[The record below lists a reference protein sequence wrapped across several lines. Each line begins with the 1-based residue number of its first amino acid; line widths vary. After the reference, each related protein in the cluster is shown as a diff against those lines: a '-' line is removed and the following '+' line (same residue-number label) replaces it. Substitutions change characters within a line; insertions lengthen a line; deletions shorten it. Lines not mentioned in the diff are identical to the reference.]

1 MWRLSALILVIAMLI
16 TLMPLHVDSA
26 HAQNDDPL
34 VTVSIAESEVEPG
47 DTITVTWEASSH
59 LRRFHHVTIELN
71 HLVVSERVTLTS
83 ATRSGSI
90 EMTVPDTYY
99 DFATVRV
106 YPEKP
111 NNQRY
116 KDATNMTIFA
126 EAEVGV
132 DDGVE
137 VVSFTISPNPVERGQ
152 PITVSWEVVSAN
164 GPAPDVALMYDGEG
178 DFYETAGPFPPVG
191 STTLEIPHYYT
202 EGYSVTLMAPMTMGA
217 RASTTLIC
225 PFETAL
231 TNHCPIEQNTIALTY
246 QYFEGGIMLQWEDSV
261 FVLRTNPRYAG
272 LLTVKAGFVN
282 GTTPP
287 DGLFLPAPAFAGIWL
302 DFQDVFGFALGE
314 PATYETLLETH
325 PGYSGRHKTEL
336 YWLELPDGTLI
347 SVNITSFGW
356 SFVED

>member
-1 MWRLSALILVIAMLI
+1 MWKLSVFIVVLAMFVALIPMNA
-16 TLMPLHVDSA
+16 HSA
-26 HAQNDDPL
+26 RAQKDDPL

-47 DTITVTWEASSH
+47 DTITVTWAASSH
-59 LRRFHHVTIELN
+59 LRRFHHVTLELY
-71 HLVVSERVTLTS
+71 HLVVSQRVTLTS
-83 ATRSGSI
+83 TSRSGSI

-99 DFATVRV
+99 DYATVRV
-106 YPEKP
+106 YPEKS

-116 KDATNMTIFA
+116 QDATNQTIFA

-164 GPAPDVALMYDGEG
+164 GPAPNVGLMYDGEL
-178 DFYETAGPFPPVG
+178 DYYETAGPFPPVG
-191 STTLEIPHYYT
+191 STTLEIPDYYT
-202 EGYSVTLMAPMTMGA
+202 EGYAVSLIAPMTMGA
-217 RASTTLIC
+217 RASTTLLC

-231 TNHCPIEQNTIALTY
+231 TDHCPIDQSTVTLTY
-246 QYFEGGIMLQWEDSV
+246 QYFEGGIMLLWEDRV
-261 FVLRTNPRYAG
+261 FLLRTSPRYAG
-272 LLTVKAGFVN
+272 LQTARTGFLG

-287 DGLFLPAPAFAGIWL
+287 EGLFLPAPAFAGIWL
-302 DFQDVFGFALGE
+302 DFQDIFGFALDE
-314 PATYETLLETH
+314 PAPYTTLLETH

-347 SVNITSFGW
+347 SVNLMSFGW
-356 SFVED
+356 SFVEE

>member
-1 MWRLSALILVIAMLI
+1 MWKLSSLMVGIAMLI
-16 TLMPLHVDSA
+16 ALIPSQVHSA
-26 HAQNDDPL
+26 YAQNDDPL
-34 VTVSIAESEVEPG
+34 VTVSITETEVEPG

-59 LRRFHHVTIELN
+59 LRRFHHVTIELY

-83 ATRSGSI
+83 TSHSGTI
-90 EMTVPDTYY
+90 EMAVPDTYY

-106 YPEKP
+106 YPEKS

-116 KDATNMTIFA
+116 KDASNMTIFA

-164 GPAPDVALMYDGEG
+164 GPAPNVGLMYDG
-178 DFYETAGPFPPVG
+178 DLDYYETTGSLPPVG
-191 STTLEIPHYYT
+191 STTLDVPDYYT

-217 RASTTLIC
+217 RASTTLLC

-231 TNHCPIEQNTIALTY
+231 TEHCPIDQNTVSLTY
-246 QYFEGGIMLQWEDSV
+246 QYFEGGIMLLWDDSV
-261 FVLRTNPRYAG
+261 LVLRTSPRYAG
-272 LLTVKAGFVN
+272 LLAVRTGFVN

-287 DGLFLPAPAFAGIWL
+287 EGLFLPAPKFAGIWL
-302 DFQDVFGFALGE
+302 DFQDIFGFALGE
-314 PATYETLLETH
+314 PATYTTLLETH

-347 SVNITSFGW
+347 SINLMSFGW
-356 SFVED
+356 SFVEE